1 MPDALAN
8 LLIEI
13 DACQR
18 CAGLPLGPGPVLRA
32 SAKARLLIAGQAP
45 GTKAH
50 LSKKPWND
58 RSGDVL
64 RSWLNLKPEVF
75 YDPDKV
81 AIVPMGFCYPGRDA
95 KGGDLPP
102 RPECRSQWHGRL
114 LPLLSEVRLALL
126 VGAHAQRY
134 HLGSSCRASL
144 TETVQAWR
152 DFAPRFVPLPHPSWR
167 NTAWVRRHPWFD
179 AELLPVLRR
188 HVAELLA

>member
-13 DACQR
+13 DACRR

-32 SAKARLLIAGQAP
+32 SASARLLIAGQAP

-50 LSKKPWND
+50 ISKKPWND
-58 RSGDVL
+58 SSGDVL
-64 RSWLNLKPEVF
+64 RSWLNLKPDAF
-75 YDPDKV
+75 YDQDRV

-102 RPECRSQWHGRL
+102 RPECRSHWHGRL
-114 LPLLSEVRLALL
+114 LPLLSEVRLVLL

-134 HLGSSCRASL
+134 HLGSSCRANL

-152 DFAPRFVPLPHPSWR
+152 DFAPRYVPLPHPSWR

-179 AELLPVLRR
+179 AELLPALRR
-188 HVAELLA
+188 RVAELLA